1 MKHILV
7 YEDPVSL
14 KSPGIAPIISRYF
27 DLVPYDSATT
37 YSDDTIFCINV
48 FSRSPILQQYRRVVI
63 DNLWERPV
71 SYPTNCYSMTNN
83 NWFWYNESL
92 WSRALGYNNYVP
104 KKTYSKLALMP
115 MRVQKEHRDLA
126 IIELAKYLDMFVW
139 SYVSKGRL
147 LPNDADPALVPFQRY
162 FNPEWYNDTYFS
174 LVIES
179 GIGVNNIDV
188 DVFITEKTFKPI
200 CFQQPFMVFGY
211 PRTLAHLRTLGFE
224 TFENL
229 FDESYDNEKNY
240 YRRLKLIKTNV
251 ENFIQTPYD
260 KPTLDKI
267 QHNHHHFFDRA
278 LVEKRIIREIID
290 PLLEYVNTKA

>member
-1 MKHILV
+1 MKHALV
-7 YEDPVSL
+7 YESPTSL
-14 KSPGIAPIISRYF
+14 NSPWLAPIVSQYF
-27 DLVPYDSATT
+27 DLVPYDSATA

-48 FSRSPILQQYRRVVI
+48 LSRSPLLKQGRRVVI

-71 SYPTNCYSMTNN
+71 PCPTNCYAMTSN

-92 WSRALGYNNYVP
+92 WATDLRYNNYVP

-115 MRVQKEHRDLA
+115 MRLQKPHRDLA
-126 IIELAKYLDMFVW
+126 IIELAKYLDMFIW

-147 LPNDADPALVPFQRY
+147 LPNDADPAAGTYQRY

-174 LVIES
+174 LVIET
-179 GIGVNNIDV
+179 GTGAINNT
-188 DVFITEKTFKPI
+188 DVFVTEKTFKPI

-211 PRTLAHLRTLGFE
+211 PGTLAHLRTLGFE

-229 FDESYDNEKNY
+229 FDENYDNEKNY
-240 YRRLKLIKTNV
+240 YKRLQLIKNNV

-260 KPTLDKI
+260 NLTLEKI
-267 QHNHHHFFDRA
+267 QHNYNHFFDRA
-278 LVEKRIIREIID
+278 LVEHRIIHEIIN
-290 PLLEYVNTKA
+290 PLIEYVNTKA